1 MAITI
6 AEIILMGGTTVT
18 TVTAIDIANPGNSTA
33 PTPAPNLLDR
43 AFPVQRVQL
52 QRDPAHEIRAGLRI
66 VRIYGP
72 TLS

>member
-6 AEIILMGGTTVT
+6 AEIIIMGGTTVT

-43 AFPVQRVQL
+43 AFPVQRVQH
-52 QRDPAHEIRAGLRI
+52 QGKGSYDCFPSHTTASC
-66 VRIYGP
+66 
-72 TLS
+72 T